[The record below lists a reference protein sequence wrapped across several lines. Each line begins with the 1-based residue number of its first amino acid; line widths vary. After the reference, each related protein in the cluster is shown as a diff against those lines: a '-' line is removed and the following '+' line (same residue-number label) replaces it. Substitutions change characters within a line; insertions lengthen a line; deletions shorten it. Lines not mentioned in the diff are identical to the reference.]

1 MLLEEV
7 ISNFP
12 VLTVDAVSMAY
23 RPDMETEPEI
33 VWVNDA
39 FCEMFSA
46 ERLDL
51 LGTHPNAIYH
61 AQYKADFA
69 QTLNEVSAA
78 GKSSFSTV
86 TLCQRDDGSQ
96 FWANVLLFL
105 IPDEA
110 GPGRHSV
117 VQIRDID
124 ELKNREQNAELAL
137 IEHEHLLAEI
147 EAAQTRLI
155 SAIETTTD
163 PFVIFDARDRL
174 VIWNPAY
181 ADSLT
186 DDPSRLAKGM
196 THAEVL
202 RLAAEGGR
210 FPEAVGQEE
219 NWIADKLA
227 EWEDGKASEFLLSTQ
242 EREYKVIRTR
252 APNGD
257 RVMLQVDISDFLGQ
271 QRELK
276 RYAERLEQAN
286 QEISHQ
292 ALHDE
297 LTGLGNR
304 RYLNLKLL
312 ELIGVRQNYGGEIA
326 ALHLDL
332 DRFKH
337 INDTMGHAAG
347 DHVLRSVAETLRAR
361 LRPCDVVA
369 RTGGDEFVV
378 LVRCKANSDEPEHL
392 AERLVDALSKPV
404 TFEGRLCRFGTSIG
418 IARTPLIEEEELL
431 TSSDVALYKAKMSGR
446 SRVAT
451 FDHLD
456 LAQLRANKRLG
467 DDILRGLEHGEFVAA
482 YQPQVDP
489 FTEEVVGFE
498 ALARWQH
505 PERGLLMPSD
515 FLHIAAEIQ
524 VDAQIDAAIF
534 QNAVREC
541 RSAFSENDLVPNLSF
556 NVSQARLFDPD
567 LIADLD
573 RFDYPAT
580 ISLEL
585 IETIFFEEESE
596 TVHQNFRTL
605 REMGVK
611 LEVDDFGSGR
621 ASIVALRRLAPDRL
635 KIDRRLIQP
644 ITDSA
649 TSLQLVRSIVDIGRA
664 LNIGVTAEGV
674 ETPEQVKA
682 LMELGCDRIQ
692 GYHYARPMT
701 LPLVLRFL
709 EKQTLHKIG

>member
-1 MLLEEV
+1 MLIEEV

-12 VLTVDAVSMAY
+12 VLTADAVAMSY
-23 RPDMETEPEI
+23 RPNIDAEPEL
-33 VWVNDA
+33 VWVNDS
-39 FCEMFSA
+39 FCSMFRA
-46 ERLDL
+46 DRLDL
-51 LGTHPNAIYH
+51 LGRHPGSVYH
-61 AQYKADFA
+61 KRFAADFDQIEA
-69 QTLNEVSAA
+69 DAEAA
-78 GKSSFSTV
+78 GKESFSTD
-86 TLCQRDDGSQ
+86 TLCLREDGSQ

-105 IPDEA
+105 IADET
-110 GPGRHSV
+110 GTGRHAV

-124 ELKNREQNAELAL
+124 DLKNREQNAELAL

-181 ADSLT
+181 ASSMT
-186 DDPSRLAKGM
+186 DDPNRLTKGM
-196 THAEVL
+196 KHADVL
-202 RLAAEGGR
+202 RVGAEDGR
-210 FPEAVGQEE
+210 FPEAVGREDD
-219 NWIADKLA
+219 WIAERL
-227 EWEDGKASEFLLSTQ
+227 EDWKNGRASEFLLSTQ
-242 EREYKVIRTR
+242 DREYKVIRTR

-304 RYLNLKLL
+304 RYLNMKLS
-312 ELIGVRQNYGGEIA
+312 EMIGMRQKFGGEIA

-332 DRFKH
+332 DRFKQ

-347 DHVLRSVAETLRAR
+347 DHVLCSVADALRVR
-361 LRPCDVVA
+361 LRSKDVVA

-378 LVRCKANSDEPEHL
+378 LVPCKANSDEPEIL
-392 AERLVDALSKPV
+392 AERLVEALSKPV
-404 TFEGRLCRFGTSIG
+404 MFEGRLCRFGTSIG
-418 IARTPLIEEEELL
+418 IARTPLIDEEELL

-446 SRVAT
+446 SRVAI

-456 LAQLRANKRLG
+456 LAHLRANKRLG

-482 YQPQVDP
+482 YQPQINP
-489 FTEEVVGFE
+489 FSNEIVGFE
-498 ALARWQH
+498 ALARWKH
-505 PERGLLMPSD
+505 PRRGLLLPSD
-515 FLHIAAEIQ
+515 FLQIAAEIQ
-524 VDAQIDAAIF
+524 VDGQIDAAIF
-534 QNAVREC
+534 RGAVNEC
-541 RSAFSENDLVPNLSF
+541 RTAFATDDAVPNLSF
-556 NVSQARLFDPD
+556 NVSQARLVDPD
-567 LIADLD
+567 LISDLD
-573 RFDYPAT
+573 QFEYPGT

-585 IETIFFEEESE
+585 IETIFFEDESE
-596 TVHQNFRTL
+596 TIHQNFRKL
-605 REMGVK
+605 RDMGIK

-644 ITDSA
+644 ITDST
-649 TSLQLVRSIVDIGRA
+649 TSLQLVRSIVDIGRT
-664 LNIGVTAEGV
+664 LDIGVTAEGV
-674 ETPEQVKA
+674 ETPQQVHA
-682 LMELGCDRIQ
+682 LQNLGCDRLQ
-692 GYHYARPMT
+692 GFHYAKPM
-701 LPLVLRFL
+701 LLAEVLRFL
-709 EKQTLHKIG
+709 SRRGLSQSA